1 MLGGSTVRVQS
12 SDYRLQREDYIV
24 YVSLTPRRKSL
35 LPCINL
41 VGSN

>member
-35 LPCINL
+35 ITAMPQS
-41 VGSN
+41 GEQ